1 MSFESNPKTF
11 PETLEVSIERISEL
25 TPPFDKILSSEH
37 QDLPWLRPYLEAAA
51 AWGYRMHAK
60 DRMVCEYGSDDNVLD
75 FDGDIGYALKNPQ

>member
-1 MSFESNPKTF
+1 MSFESNP
-11 PETLEVSIERISEL
+11 EASDVSIEPVSEL
-25 TPPFDKILSSEH
+25 TPPFDRILSIEH
-37 QDLPWLRPYLEAAA
+37 RDLPWLRHYLEAAA